1 MITAK
6 VQLHELE
13 KVGLVYVY
21 SEPVGERK
29 MKNVAYEDLGFGR
42 LISIQDF
49 IWRQVE
55 RQLLVH
61 ACYACGL
68 RGTKIDRQ
76 TMECNKTRD

>member
-29 MKNVAYEDLGFGR
+29 MKNVAYKDLGFGR
-42 LISIQDF
+42 LISIQESNVY
-49 IWRQVE
+49 WT
-55 RQLLVH
+55 VH
-61 ACYACGL
+61 HCSS
-68 RGTKIDRQ
+68 
-76 TMECNKTRD
+76 